1 MNKNQIINYLRDN
14 EIEEIE
20 EIKSENNILLL
31 RVFYY
36 YDDVEIEAAESYAN
50 EESEDE
56 DEKEENFYIPYL
68 MDIAEDNISEII
80 EEACDEFEVISQY
93 VFYEV
98 NSEEQ
103 RGEFIVGFSTE
114 EFDIESLI
122 EELEI

>member
-114 EFDIESLI
+114 EFDIESLV

>member
-1 MNKNQIINYLRDN
+1 M
-14 EIEEIE
+14 
-20 EIKSENNILLL
+20 L

-122 EELEI
+122 EELETNINI